1 MACRGRV
8 AYRDAV
14 PQTLVSPDQPR
25 SAVVTGAARGIGRAI
40 AAELVGRGYLVV
52 VTDLDA
58 SAAAATADEIGA
70 HSGAA
75 LDVTDPAANRAL
87 AARAREIA
95 PLGAWVCNAGVAFDG
110 DLGDL
115 TDGQVRLSVE
125 VNVLGVA
132 WGARAAAD
140 AFREQAAIGVTGGEI
155 GIVAS
160 LSAHAP
166 VPNLSV
172 YAATKAAVL
181 SLATSIASE
190 LRRDGIRVHAVCP
203 DGVSTAMLE
212 GFDANG
218 STREIL
224 AAGVLLTPDTVA
236 RELVAMFGTAR
247 VYRTLPVWRGVVARS
262 ASLAPTLAMR
272 VDPLMRRLGARRLR
286 RAGLR

>member
-1 MACRGRV
+1 
-8 AYRDAV
+8 
-14 PQTLVSPDQPR
+14 
-25 SAVVTGAARGIGRAI
+25 VTGAARGIGRAI
-40 AAELVGRGYLVV
+40 AAELVTQGYLVL

-58 SAAAATADEIGA
+58 SAAEATASEIGA
-70 HSGAA
+70 HGGMA
-75 LDVTDPAANRAL
+75 LDVTDPAANRL
-87 AARAREIA
+87 VAARAREVA

-110 DLGDL
+110 DLADL
-115 TDGQVRLSVE
+115 SDLQVRLTVE
-125 VNVLGVA
+125 VNVLGVM

-140 AFREQAAIGVTGGEI
+140 VFREQDALGVSGGEI

-190 LRRDGIRVHAVCP
+190 LASDRVGVHAVCP

-212 GFDANG
+212 GFDPAG

-224 AAGVLLTPDTVA
+224 AAGVLLTPETVA
-236 RELVAMFGTAR
+236 HELVAMFGTRR
-247 VYRTLPVWRGVVARS
+247 VYRTLPAWRGVVARS
-262 ASLAPTLAMR
+262 ASLSPTLAMR
-272 VDPLMRRLGARRLR
+272 LDPVMRRWGARRLR
-286 RAGLR
+286 RAGVR

>member
-1 MACRGRV
+1 V
-8 AYRDAV
+8 
-14 PQTLVSPDQPR
+14 TPDRPR

-40 AAELVGRGYLVV
+40 AAELVAHGYLVV

-58 SAAAATADEIGA
+58 SAAAATAEEIGA
-70 HSGAA
+70 HSGLA
-75 LDVTDPAANRAL
+75 LDVTDPAANRVV
-87 AARAREIA
+87 AAHAREVA

-110 DLGDL
+110 DLTDL
-115 TDGQVRLSVE
+115 SDDQVRLSVE
-125 VNVLGVA
+125 VNVLGVM

-140 AFREQAAIGVTGGEI
+140 AFLEQAATGLRGGEI

-172 YAATKAAVL
+172 YASTKAAVL

-190 LRRDGIRVHAVCP
+190 LHGDGIGVHAVCP

-212 GFDANG
+212 GFAPHG

-224 AAGVLLTPDTVA
+224 AAGVLLTPETVA

-247 VYRTLPVWRGVVARS
+247 VYRTLPAWRGVVARA
-262 ASLAPTLAMR
+262 ASLSPTLAMR
-272 VDPLMRRLGARRLR
+272 VDPVMRRVGARRLR
-286 RAGLR
+286 RAGVR